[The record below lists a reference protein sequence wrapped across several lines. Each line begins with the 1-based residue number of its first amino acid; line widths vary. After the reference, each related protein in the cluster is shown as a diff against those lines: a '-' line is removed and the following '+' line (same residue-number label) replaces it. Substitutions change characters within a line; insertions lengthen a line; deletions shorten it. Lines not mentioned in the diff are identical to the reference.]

1 MALCTL
7 SWKSVVL
14 GKMTTTQVLLP
25 DGQAGPFPVLY
36 LLHGL
41 SDDSTTWLRRSRIE
55 VYVKD
60 LPLVVVMPDGYRGFY
75 TNNHQGPA
83 YARHVAEEL
92 PALIERTF
100 PVRAAR
106 SARAIGGL
114 SMGGYGALR
123 LGLGYADRYCSVHS
137 HSGAVGWNAKGGYP
151 AMARKRNWPPEFVA
165 ELKRVFGPS
174 PVGGPHDLL
183 VLAKAAKKAR
193 RLPAL
198 SLDCGT
204 EDYLLPD
211 NREFTQLLT
220 EAKIPFVYREHPG
233 VHDWDYWDLHIR
245 EALQFH
251 AGNLRIDPV

>member
-7 SWKSVVL
+7 SWKSAVL

-25 DGQAGPFPVLY
+25 DGGKGPFATLY

-75 TNNHQGPA
+75 TDNAEGPA
-83 YARHVAEEL
+83 YARHIGEEL

-100 PVRAAR
+100 PVKAER

-137 HSGAVGWNAKGGYP
+137 HSGAVGWNAKGGLR
-151 AMARKRNWPPEFVA
+151 AMALRRDWPPEFTA
-165 ELKRVFGPS
+165 ELRRIFGTS
-174 PVGGPHDLL
+174 PVGGPNDL
-183 VLAKAAKKAR
+183 VALALKAKRAR
-193 RLPAL
+193 RLPAIA
-198 SLDCGT
+198 LDCGT
-204 EDYLLPD
+204 DDYLLQD
-211 NREFTQLLT
+211 NRDFVRRLT
-220 EAKIPFVYREHPG
+220 EAKIPFTYREFPG
-233 VHDWDYWDLHIR
+233 AHTWDYWDDHVR
-245 EALQFH
+245 DALAFH
-251 AGNLRIDPV
+251 ARNLGLVS

>member
-7 SWKSVVL
+7 SWKSAVL

-25 DGQAGPFPVLY
+25 DAGKGPFPVLY

-55 VYVKD
+55 VFVKN

-75 TNNHQGPA
+75 TDNAEGPA
-83 YARHVAEEL
+83 YARHLGEEL
-92 PALIERTF
+92 PALLARTF
-100 PVRAAR
+100 PVRTARAAT
-106 SARAIGGL
+106 AIGGL

-123 LGLGYADRYCSVHS
+123 LGLGYPDRYCSVHS
-137 HSGAVGWNAKGGYP
+137 HSGAVGWNAKGGYA
-151 AMARKRNWPPEFVA
+151 AMAKRRNWPPEFVA
-165 ELKRVFGPS
+165 ELKRVFGRS
-174 PVGGPHDLL
+174 PVGGQHDLL
-183 VLAKAAKKAR
+183 LLARKAMEAG

-211 NREFTQLLT
+211 NREFVQKLT
-220 EAKIPFVYREHPG
+220 EAKIPHLYAEYPG
-233 VHDWDYWDLHIR
+233 VHDWDYWDTQIQR
-245 EALQFH
+245 ALAFH
-251 AGNLRIDPV
+251 VKNLRIKA